1 MGIEEE
7 RKIKLIWDF
16 HGPDAQ
22 KTAEHHAIH
31 LNDFKRAENDVA
43 ILEVG
48 TEEINESF
56 HTAFLVTRK
65 TEMIRLRDIL
75 KPKRGEYVD

>member
-1 MGIEEE
+1 MIEEE
-7 RKIKLIWDF
+7 RRIKLIWDF
-16 HGPDAQ
+16 HGPDAK

-31 LNDFKRAENDVA
+31 LNDFKLVKNDVS

-56 HTAFLVTRK
+56 YIAFLITRK
-65 TEMIRLRDIL
+65 TEMIRLRDVL

>member
-1 MGIEEE
+1 MVIEEE

-16 HGPDAQ
+16 FGPDAK

-31 LNDFKRAENDVA
+31 LNDFKKAENDSA

-48 TEEINESF
+48 TEELKEEFTI
-56 HTAFLVTRK
+56 AFLVTRK